1 MDTSGLVTT
10 IIIFAIMIAALIAYY
25 IHSLSEDKIN
35 AAICKQQEEDQRIIA
50 KYKLTTYEQEK
61 QKNDLLKK
69 EYETLRLIK
78 ENEDLQEKINKMK
91 FGNGN
96 NTVTDSNNDSVNTTD
111 IHSAR

>member
-1 MDTSGLVTT
+1 MNTTELLTALVF
-10 IIIFAIMIAALIAYY
+10 IIILIAAIAIFYV
-25 IHSLSEDKIN
+25 HTLSEDKIKS
-35 AAICKQQEEDQRIIA
+35 AIQKQREEDQRILS

-61 QKNDLLKK
+61 QKNELLKK

-78 ENEDLQEKINKMK
+78 ENDELQEKINKMK

-96 NTVTDSNNDSVNTTD
+96 NTVTDSNNDNFNTTD